1 MNLLDIITKYIP
13 KVIPI
18 TKLSRYLFT
27 VQLLRQS
34 DLKNTIR
41 NHTIIGVFTLLLGC
55 YLYIAFA
62 MIQVTADTTI
72 ADHVYNESNDVHN
85 YYE

>member
-1 MNLLDIITKYIP
+1 MNLRDIITKYIP

-18 TKLSRYLFT
+18 TKLSRYLFA

-41 NHTIIGVFTLLLGC
+41 NRTIIGLFTLLIGC
-55 YLYIAFA
+55 YLYIAF
-62 MIQVTADTTI
+62 
-72 ADHVYNESNDVHN
+72 
-85 YYE
+85 